1 VSKLVSDDS
10 VYHLLRH
17 EIDNRTANA
26 FPSSDSGL
34 EIRILKQIFTSLEAK
49 IAIQLSALPEKI
61 NRIHKRVTKS
71 GIDIS
76 IHELEDLLD
85 GLVRKGGIICEK
97 HLFKK
102 PKNKMYALVQYVIGI
117 YELQVD
123 KLTKELAADTERYL
137 HETLIPKFQTTK
149 DYEQLRTIPVN
160 KSIAVDRYVAHYDNI
175 KEIVKKE
182 SGPFVIINCLC
193 RESKDLLEEP
203 CKLSNT
209 RRCCIT
215 IGNSAIVSLDLIPS
229 AKEISKKELFEF
241 LDEFQDIG
249 FVLQPENCVSPKFL
263 CVCCGCCCGVL
274 SNYKRLS
281 RPADFWI
288 SNYYAQVN
296 PDLCNGCGICVKRC
310 QMDAIKIVAKKY
322 TIDLNRCF
330 GCGNCV
336 TKCKMNAITL
346 FKKKKISK
354 LKRFHKGLYLD
365 FFRKKRGVWG
375 FLKMFG
381 MYLLGKKV

>member
-1 VSKLVSDDS
+1 MIKLTTDDS

-17 EIDNRTANA
+17 EIDTRTAIA
-26 FPSSDSGL
+26 FPSSNSGL
-34 EIRILKQIFTSLEAK
+34 EISILKQIFTPLEAK
-49 IAIQLSALPEKI
+49 IAIQLSALPERI

-85 GLVRKGGIICEK
+85 GLVRKGGIVYEK
-97 HLFKK
+97 HLFNN
-102 PKNKMYALVQYVIGI
+102 PKNKMYALVQFVIGF
-117 YELQVD
+117 YEMQVD
-123 KLTKELAADTERYL
+123 KLTKELAQDAEQYL
-137 HETLIPKFQTTK
+137 HETFIHSFQSTA
-149 DYEQLRTIPVN
+149 DHEQLRTIPVN
-160 KSIAVDRYVAHYDNI
+160 KSISVDRYVAHYDNI
-175 KEIVKKE
+175 KELIRRE
-182 SGPFVIINCLC
+182 RGPFVVINCVC
-193 RESKDLLEEP
+193 KQAKDLLEEP
-203 CKLSNT
+203 CKLSDS

-215 IGNSAIVSLDLIPS
+215 IGYSAKASLDLIPS
-229 AKEISKKELFEF
+229 AKEISKHELFEL

-249 FVLQPENCVSPKFL
+249 FVLQPENCISPKFL

-274 SNYKRLS
+274 STYKKTS

-296 PDLCNGCGICVKRC
+296 PDLCNGCGVCVERC
-310 QMDAIKIVAKKY
+310 QIEAIRIVDKKS
-322 TIDLNRCF
+322 TIDLARCF

-346 FKKKKISK
+346 FKKKNITKP
-354 LKRFHKGLYLD
+354 KRFHKGLYLD
-365 FFRKKRGVWG
+365 FFRKKRGIWG

-381 MYLLGKKV
+381 MYLLGKRA